1 MTDRRIRIAV
11 LYGGRS
17 GEHEVSVKS
26 GQSIVKHLDRARYD
40 VTPVRITTEGAW
52 LFNDSG
58 PELTLIEA
66 ADRLGQADLVFPAM
80 HGEYGEDG
88 TVQSF
93 LQMIGVPYVGNRV
106 LASAVGMD
114 KEFTKKL
121 LAAEGLA
128 VADSVVLRAGQD
140 SVDAADVAHLG
151 LPLFV
156 KPARA
161 GSSIGISK
169 VTQIEDLAEAVKL
182 AKSVDAKVLIEEAV
196 LGREV
201 DLAVL
206 EHPDGGLEV
215 GPALEIRS
223 DRAFFDYEAKYA
235 DPATV
240 FDIPAQLAEEIRS
253 VLEDHALR
261 AFGALGCTGLL
272 RVDFLL
278 RDGVTPVVNEV
289 NTFPGF
295 TAASQFPQMWRAA
308 GVEFPA
314 LLDVLVATAQRG

>member
-1 MTDRRIRIAV
+1 LTDHRIRIAV

-17 GEHEVSVKS
+17 AEHDVSVKS
-26 GQSIVKHLDRARYD
+26 GQSIVQNLDPARYD
-40 VTPVRITTEGAW
+40 VTPVRITTDGAW
-52 LFNDSG
+52 LFNDSR
-58 PELTLIEA
+58 PELTVTEA
-66 ADRLGQADLVFPAM
+66 AGRLREVDLVFPAM

-88 TVQSF
+88 KIQSF

-114 KEFTKKL
+114 KEVTKKL

-128 VADSVVLRAGQD
+128 VADSVVLRPGQD
-140 SVDAADVAHLG
+140 SVDPADVAHLG

-169 VTQIEDLAEAVKL
+169 VTQIDDLAEAVKH
-182 AKSVDAKVLIEEAV
+182 AKNVDAKVLIEEAV

-240 FDIPAQLAEEIRS
+240 FDIPAQLAEEIRD

-261 AFGALGCTGLL
+261 AFAALDCTGLL

-314 LLDVLVATAQRG
+314 LLDILVATAQR